1 VEPLE
6 TEDVALTVREACN
19 CFIPPVSDQTV
30 YRMIWAGK
38 LRVLNQAG
46 IIRIPRSELKKFF
59 GKVTVYKSRRTKK
72 TTK

>member
-1 VEPLE
+1 
-6 TEDVALTVREACN
+6 
-19 CFIPPVSDQTV
+19 
-30 YRMIWAGK
+30 MIWAGK